1 MMHTSLIKST
11 NHYIKL
17 TKRKRGRPRLK
28 HGPTNQLSFKKY
40 TNTANN
46 NNNNKDLTTT
56 ATAGETTTTPTTT
69 QTTVPTIGW
78 KLQTNDGADESN
90 IRLAKKKK
98 ELRKKKW
105 REAHWKRK
113 IDLSYIEATSLAK
126 LSQNIADNLAFCID
140 GTHEDL
146 RSYARECKDY
156 LSTELGEETHAEML
170 LKCCLPELYE
180 DLMNESSA
188 HAAHHLHAS
197 QLLDANLASM
207 ANSYFAGASPLF
219 TDSISSAHTAH
230 GKSTTTVFDCDTCRF
245 RCHKLADLVQHQ
257 RHVHKLVIPAVYD
270 LYNKSCRTSNKSRIS
285 QVQDVENACLV
296 EQTKLEQQQ
305 SVNWRSSNTFATSP
319 VGYLACDPFAFAFSL
334 HWDEHMKTKKCERCG
349 GKVERTLYQ
358 QHLQT
363 C

>member
-1 MMHTSLIKST
+1 MNRCSANTST
-11 NHYIKL
+11 
-17 TKRKRGRPRLK
+17 T
-28 HGPTNQLSFKKY
+28 
-40 TNTANN
+40 
-46 NNNNKDLTTT
+46 LTTT
-56 ATAGETTTTPTTT
+56 TSTVAATTTSRTWTC
-69 QTTVPTIGW
+69 QLCKKQFEQRVELSKHACIEW
-78 KLQTNDGADESN
+78 SLKV
-90 IRLAKKKK
+90 AKKKK

-219 TDSISSAHTAH
+219 TDDI
-230 GKSTTTVFDCDTCRF
+230 TTTIT
-245 RCHKLADLVQHQ
+245 
-257 RHVHKLVIPAVYD
+257 
-270 LYNKSCRTSNKSRIS
+270 
-285 QVQDVENACLV
+285 
-296 EQTKLEQQQ
+296 
-305 SVNWRSSNTFATSP
+305 ATSASS
-319 VGYLACDPFAFAFSL
+319 G
-334 HWDEHMKTKKCERCG
+334 
-349 GKVERTLYQ
+349 
-358 QHLQT
+358 
-363 C
+363 